1 MAHSKQANKRI
12 RTSEKKRVDNTA
24 RMSRM
29 KTETKKLHAAVAEG
43 DKAKA
48 QELLTLVC
56 SCLDKAAKQNVI
68 HRHTASRRKGPV
80 MKAVHAMS

>member
-1 MAHSKQANKRI
+1 MPHSKQANKRI
-12 RTSEKKRVDNTA
+12 RTSEKKRVDNKA

-48 QELLTLVC
+48 QE
-56 SCLDKAAKQNVI
+56 
-68 HRHTASRRKGPV
+68 
-80 MKAVHAMS
+80 

>member
-12 RTSEKKRVDNTA
+12 RTSEKKRVDNKA

-48 QELLTLVC
+48 QELLSLVC
-56 SCLDKAAKQNVI
+56 SCIDKAAKQNVI
-68 HRHTASRRKGPV
+68 HRHTASRRKGQV

>member
-12 RTSEKKRVDNTA
+12 RTSEKKRVDNKA

-56 SCLDKAAKQNVI
+56 SCIDKAAKQNVI
-68 HRHTASRRKGPV
+68 HRHTASRRKGQV

>member
-1 MAHSKQANKRI
+1 
-12 RTSEKKRVDNTA
+12 
-24 RMSRM
+24 MSRM

-56 SCLDKAAKQNVI
+56 SCIDKAAKQNVI
-68 HRHTASRRKGPV
+68 HRHTASRRKSQV